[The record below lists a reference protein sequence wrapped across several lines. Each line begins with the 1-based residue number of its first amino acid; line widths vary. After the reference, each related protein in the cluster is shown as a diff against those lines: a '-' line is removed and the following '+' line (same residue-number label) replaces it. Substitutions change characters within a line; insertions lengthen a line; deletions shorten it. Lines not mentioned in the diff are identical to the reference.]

1 MILDLLCWG
10 VTMSTDHSASGQAL
24 GYVYQFD
31 RATYRLFQSGVD
43 VVEIGIEDIDDVS
56 VHFDD
61 GNEIREQNKSTV
73 NAGSPLS
80 DRSVALWKTL
90 HIWAETVLGT
100 PSVLSN
106 TEFHFATNGSLS
118 TTCLARQ
125 IHEAND
131 ADSAKVICDK
141 LRGMIPT
148 LRNDLVPFGET
159 LSKLSDEQ
167 LRSMIIKVSVFD
179 KMSSRFGGNLE
190 DLQALRI
197 FEPGMKVG
205 LFDQMNGWV
214 RRKIRELVERR
225 RQPRITRADFDKEL
239 QGLFRKVTVAR
250 LSAIIE
256 PFDIN
261 VDVSKYESHG
271 FVQQLDWINVDEDV
285 IREAILNYLHAQDA
299 RIKWSDNNAVS
310 ETTLMLYEK
319 DLKKC
324 WETASRRAYR
334 QPFPSDE
341 LKGQE
346 CLDLTLEQNTY
357 IHNEIMPKSISCGN
371 FHALAHFTEEQ
382 EPIIG
387 WHPSF
392 KFLSKG
398 KP

>member
-1 MILDLLCWG
+1 M
-10 VTMSTDHSASGQAL
+10 TTDHSASGQAL

-43 VVEIGIEDIDDVS
+43 VVEIGVEDIDDVS
-56 VHFDD
+56 IHLNS
-61 GNEIREQNKSTV
+61 GNEIREQDKSTV
-73 NAGSPLS
+73 NSGSPLS
-80 DRSVALWKTL
+80 DRSEALWKTL
-90 HIWAETVLGT
+90 HIWAELIKGNPTVLK
-100 PSVLSN
+100 SS
-106 TEFHFATNGSLS
+106 EFHLVTNGSLS
-118 TTCLARQ
+118 ANCLARR
-125 IHEAND
+125 INGATD
-131 ADSAKVICDK
+131 KKSAKAVCDE
-141 LRGMIPT
+141 LRSMIPT
-148 LRNDLVPFGET
+148 LRDDLVPFGKT

-167 LRSMIIKVSVFD
+167 LNSLIIKVSVFD

-190 DLQALRI
+190 DLQALRV
-197 FEPGMKVG
+197 FDPGMKVG

-214 RRKIRELVERR
+214 RRKIRELVESGD
-225 RQPRITRADFDKEL
+225 QPRIARADFDKEL

-256 PFDIN
+256 PFDMD
-261 VDVSKYESHG
+261 VDISEYESHG
-271 FVQQLDWINVDEDV
+271 FVKQLDWINVDEDL
-285 IREAILNYLHAQDA
+285 IREAILNYLHAQDT

-310 ETTLMLYEK
+310 ETTLLQYEK
-319 DLKKC
+319 DLKKS

-334 QPFPSDE
+334 QSFPTDE

-346 CLDLTLEQNTY
+346 CLDLTLEQNTF

-382 EPIIG
+382 EPVIG

-392 KFLSKG
+392 KSLSKG

>member
-1 MILDLLCWG
+1 
-10 VTMSTDHSASGQAL
+10 MSTDHSASGQAL

-31 RATYRLFQSGVD
+31 RATYRLFESGTD
-43 VVEIGIEDIDDVS
+43 VVEIGVEDIDDVS
-56 VHFDD
+56 VHFHD
-61 GNEIREQNKSTV
+61 GKETREQDKSTV
-73 NAGSPLS
+73 NSDSPLS

-90 HIWAETVLGT
+90 HIWAETIIST
-100 PSVLSN
+100 PSLLN
-106 TEFHFATNGSLS
+106 TTEFHLVTNGSLS
-118 TTCLARQ
+118 SKCLARR
-125 IHEAND
+125 IND
-131 ADSAKVICDK
+131 AIDEESAKGVCDEIQS
-141 LRGMIPT
+141 MIPT
-148 LRNDLVPFGET
+148 LRDDLVPYGKT
-159 LSKLSDEQ
+159 LCKLRDEQ
-167 LRSMIIKVSVFD
+167 LSSMIEKVSFFD
-179 KMSSRFGGNLE
+179 KMSSKFGGNLE

-197 FEPGMKVG
+197 FESDMKVG

-214 RRKIRELVERR
+214 KRKIRELVEKGQ
-225 RQPRITRADFDKEL
+225 QPRIIRADFDKEL
-239 QGLFRKVTVAR
+239 QALFRKVTVAR

-256 PFDIN
+256 PFNMN
-261 VDVSKYESHG
+261 VDISEFESHG

-285 IREAILNYLHAQDA
+285 IREAILNFLHAQDT

-310 ETTLMLYEK
+310 ETTLMQYEN

-334 QPFPSDE
+334 QPFPTDE

-392 KFLSKG
+392 KFLVKG
-398 KP
+398 SHKS

>member
-1 MILDLLCWG
+1 M
-10 VTMSTDHSASGQAL
+10 TTDHSASGQAL

-43 VVEIGIEDIDDVS
+43 VVEIGVEDIDDVS
-56 VHFDD
+56 VHLNN
-61 GNEIREQNKSTV
+61 GNEIREQDKSTV
-73 NAGSPLS
+73 NSGSPLS

-90 HIWAETVLGT
+90 CIWAELINGNHTELK
-100 PSVLSN
+100 SS
-106 TEFHFATNGSLS
+106 EFHLVTNGSLS
-118 TTCLARQ
+118 TNCLASR
-125 IHEAND
+125 INGATD
-131 ADSAKVICDK
+131 KKSAKAVCDE

-148 LRNDLVPFGET
+148 LRDDLVPFGKT

-167 LRSMIIKVSVFD
+167 LNGMIIKVSVFD

-190 DLQALRI
+190 DLQALRL

-214 RRKIRELVERR
+214 RRKIRELVESRQ
-225 RQPRITRADFDKEL
+225 QPRITRADFDKEL

-256 PFDIN
+256 PFDM
-261 VDVSKYESHG
+261 DVNIIEYESHG
-271 FVQQLDWINVDEDV
+271 FVKQLDWINVDEDL
-285 IREAILNYLHAQDA
+285 IREAILNYLHAQDT

-310 ETTLMLYEK
+310 ETTLLQYEK
-319 DLKKC
+319 DLKKS

-334 QPFPSDE
+334 QPFATDE

-346 CLDLTLEQNTY
+346 CLDLTLEQNTF

-382 EPIIG
+382 DPVIG

-392 KFLSKG
+392 KSLSKG
-398 KP
+398 MP